1 MTKTETPTNG
11 EGVFSTPRKFDL
23 STMLVVTTAYATV
36 FAILQAIGAPAMA
49 VLIVATFF
57 TAVALGQAILFDAK
71 HPRWASVLVGSAYF
85 VIFLIAY
92 FLTEQFGSTPAALP
106 RAIMFGTI
114 FGAFW
119 GYVGGV
125 IVGFVFMVAHWV
137 RSVLTSGK
145 FRTDL
150 QDDQTVE

>member
-11 EGVFSTPRKFDL
+11 NGVFSTPRKFDL

-36 FAILQAIGAPAMA
+36 FALLQAVGVPAMA
-49 VLIVATFF
+49 VLIVGTFF
-57 TAVALGQAILFDAK
+57 TAVALGQAILFNAK
-71 HPRWASVLVGSAYF
+71 HPRWASVLVGSAYS
-85 VIFLIAY
+85 VIFLIALA
-92 FLTEQFGSTPAALP
+92 LTDQFGPTRDAIP
-106 RAIMFGTI
+106 RAIVFGTV

-137 RSVLTSGK
+137 RSVLSSSEP
-145 FRTDL
+145 RTNL
-150 QDDQTVE
+150 PNEETNE